1 MMEEE
6 TARLMAEKG
15 TYYVPTLYVLDWIL
29 ERGATGGISANNLA
43 KAELVASQH
52 SNSVKMAVER
62 GVNLIIGSDPIFPME
77 EAIREFT
84 SLARRVPDN
93 WLVLRA
99 GTINPARML
108 GLEDEIGTL
117 TVGKQADIVASP
129 ENPID
134 RMQNIEN
141 ITFVMKGGVVVRND

>member
-1 MMEEE
+1 M
-6 TARLMAEKG
+6 
-15 TYYVPTLYVLDWIL
+15 
-29 ERGATGGISANNLA
+29 
-43 KAELVASQH
+43 ASQH
-52 SNSVKMAVER
+52 SDSVKMAAER

-77 EAIREFT
+77 ESIREFT

-117 TVGKQADIVASP
+117 AVGKQADIVASP
-129 ENPID
+129 GNPID
-134 RMQNIEN
+134 RMQHIEN
-141 ITFVMKGGVVVRND
+141 VTFVMKGGVIVRND